1 MRKLILFLLF
11 VFLIIDSSAQQKYR
25 CEFFDTTISIIPES
39 LVRDIASKNNLSSKQ
54 IKQFLEQQKARPA
67 YRYQLRVVRAAEDQ
81 TIISLEKRSIRGNH
95 IIQTVGN
102 FTLQP
107 IDSMLYKNFDSILY
121 KNDEIFNEA
130 PTLSGFSE
138 KPWDRRK
145 RDYRGTGKKILILG
159 YQCDEF
165 INIDSTFYMW
175 VTEELPAYVN
185 PGIRTN
191 NVKGAVLG
199 FKYIEKT
206 GTTTKSMLVK
216 LEKVL

>member
-1 MRKLILFLLF
+1 MRNLISFLLF
-11 VFLIIDSSAQQKYR
+11 VFLIISSNAQQKYR
-25 CEFFDTTISIIPES
+25 CEFFDSTITVIPES
-39 LVRDIASKNNLSSKQ
+39 LFRDIASRNNLSSKQ

-67 YRYQLRVVRAAEDQ
+67 YRYQLRLVRAAVDQ
-81 TIISLEKRSIRGNH
+81 TIISLDKRSIRGNH
-95 IIQTVGN
+95 IIQVGK
-102 FTLQP
+102 FILKP
-107 IDSMLYKNFDSILY
+107 VDSMLYKDFDSILY
-121 KNDEIFNEA
+121 NNDEIFIAA
-130 PTLSGFSE
+130 PTSSGFSE

-145 RDYRGTGKKILILG
+145 REYRGTGKKILILG

-216 LEKVL
+216 LEKAL

>member
-1 MRKLILFLLF
+1 MRKLACLLPLLF
-11 VFLIIDSSAQQKYR
+11 FAFNSNAQQKYR
-25 CEFFDTTISIIPES
+25 CEFSDTTI
-39 LVRDIASKNNLSSKQ
+39 LVITEPLFRDLASKNNLSSKQ
-54 IKQFLEQQKARPA
+54 IKQFLEQQRTRPP
-67 YRYQLRVVRAAEDQ
+67 YRYQLRIVRAEEDQ
-81 TIISLEKRSIRGNH
+81 TIISLDKHSIRGNF

-102 FTLQP
+102 LKLQSV
-107 IDSMLYKNFDSILY
+107 DSMLYKNFDSILY

-130 PTLSGFSE
+130 PTSSGFSD
-138 KPWDRRK
+138 KSWDRPK
-145 RDYRGTGKKILILG
+145 REYRGTGKKISILG

-175 VTEELPAYVN
+175 VTEQLPAYIN

-206 GTTTKSMLVK
+206 GTTTKSMLMK
-216 LEKVL
+216 LEKIL

>member
-1 MRKLILFLLF
+1 MRKLIILLPILIF
-11 VFLIIDSSAQQKYR
+11 VVNSNAQQKYR
-25 CEFFDTTISIIPES
+25 CEFFDTTITIIPES
-39 LVRDIASKNNLSSKQ
+39 LVRDIASRNNLSSKQ
-54 IKQFLEQQKARPA
+54 IRQFLEQQKARPA

-81 TIISLEKRSIRGNH
+81 TIISLDKRSIRGNH
-95 IIQTVGN
+95 IVQVGK

-130 PTLSGFSE
+130 STLSGFSD

-165 INIDSTFYMW
+165 INIDSSFYMW
-175 VTEELPAYVN
+175 VTEELPGYVN

>member
-1 MRKLILFLLF
+1 MRKLILLLLVLIF
-11 VFLIIDSSAQQKYR
+11 VVNSNAQQKYR
-25 CEFFDTTISIIPES
+25 CEFFDTTISIIPKS

-81 TIISLEKRSIRGNH
+81 TIIRLDKRSIRGNH
-95 IIQTVGN
+95 IVQVGK

-145 RDYRGTGKKILILG
+145 REYRGTGKKILILG

-216 LEKVL
+216 LEKVS

>member
-1 MRKLILFLLF
+1 
-11 VFLIIDSSAQQKYR
+11 
-25 CEFFDTTISIIPES
+25 
-39 LVRDIASKNNLSSKQ
+39 
-54 IKQFLEQQKARPA
+54 
-67 YRYQLRVVRAAEDQ
+67 
-81 TIISLEKRSIRGNH
+81 
-95 IIQTVGN
+95 
-102 FTLQP
+102 
-107 IDSMLYKNFDSILY
+107 MLYKDFDSILY

-130 PTLSGFSE
+130 STLSGFSD
-138 KPWDRRK
+138 KSWDRRK
-145 RDYRGTGKKILILG
+145 REFRGTGKKLLILG

-175 VTEELPAYVN
+175 VTTELPAYVN

>member
-11 VFLIIDSSAQQKYR
+11 VFLIIDSNAQQKYR

-39 LVRDIASKNNLSSKQ
+39 LVRDFASQNNLSSKQ
-54 IKQFLEQQKARPA
+54 IRQFLEQQKARPA
-67 YRYQLRVVRAAEDQ
+67 YRYQLRVVRAAADQ
-81 TIISLEKRSIRGNH
+81 TIISLDKRSIRGNH
-95 IIQTVGN
+95 IVQVGK

-121 KNDEIFNEA
+121 KNDEIFHEA

-145 RDYRGTGKKILILG
+145 RDYRGTGKKLSILG

-175 VTEELPAYVN
+175 VTEELPVYVN

>member
-1 MRKLILFLLF
+1 MRKLILLFPLLIF
-11 VFLIIDSSAQQKYR
+11 VVNSNAQQKYR

-39 LVRDIASKNNLSSKQ
+39 LVRDFASQNNLSSKQ
-54 IKQFLEQQKARPA
+54 IRQFLEQQKARPA

-81 TIISLEKRSIRGNH
+81 TIISLDKRSIRGNH
-95 IIQTVGN
+95 IVQVGK

-130 PTLSGFSE
+130 TTLSGFSD

-145 RDYRGTGKKILILG
+145 RDYRGTGKKFLILG
-159 YQCDEF
+159 YLCDEF

>member
-1 MRKLILFLLF
+1 
-11 VFLIIDSSAQQKYR
+11 
-25 CEFFDTTISIIPES
+25 
-39 LVRDIASKNNLSSKQ
+39 
-54 IKQFLEQQKARPA
+54 
-67 YRYQLRVVRAAEDQ
+67 
-81 TIISLEKRSIRGNH
+81 
-95 IIQTVGN
+95 
-102 FTLQP
+102 
-107 IDSMLYKNFDSILY
+107 MLYKNFDSILY

-130 PTLSGFSE
+130 PTLSGFSD

-145 RDYRGTGKKILILG
+145 REYRGTGKKFLILG
-159 YQCDEF
+159 HLCDEF

>member
-1 MRKLILFLLF
+1 MRKLIFFLLF
-11 VFLIIDSSAQQKYR
+11 VFIIIGSNAQQKYR

-39 LVRDIASKNNLSSKQ
+39 LVRDIAAKNNLSSKQ
-54 IKQFLEQQKARPA
+54 IKQFLEQQKARPP

-81 TIISLEKRSIRGNH
+81 TIISLDKRSIRGNH
-95 IIQTVGN
+95 IIQVGK

-107 IDSMLYKNFDSILY
+107 VDIMLYKDFDSILY
-121 KNDEIFNEA
+121 KNDEIFIVA
-130 PTLSGFSE
+130 PTLSGFSD

-145 RDYRGTGKKILILG
+145 REYRGTGKKILILG

-165 INIDSTFYMW
+165 INIDSTFFMW

-199 FKYIEKT
+199 FMYIEKT

>member
-1 MRKLILFLLF
+1 MRKLI
-11 VFLIIDSSAQQKYR
+11 VFLSLVFFIINSNAQQKYR
-25 CEFFDTTISIIPES
+25 CEFFDTTITVIPES
-39 LVRDIASKNNLSSKQ
+39 LVRDIASRNNLSSKQ

-81 TIISLEKRSIRGNH
+81 TIISLDKRSIRGNH
-95 IIQTVGN
+95 IIQVGK
-102 FTLQP
+102 FRLQP
-107 IDSMLYKNFDSILY
+107 VDSMLYKDFDSILY
-121 KNDEIFNEA
+121 KDDEIFLVA
-130 PTLSGFSE
+130 PTLSGFSD

-145 RDYRGTGKKILILG
+145 REFRGTGKKLSILN

-165 INIDSTFYMW
+165 INIDSTFYLW

-206 GTTTKSMLVK
+206 GTTTKSILMK
-216 LEKVL
+216 LEKIL

>member
-1 MRKLILFLLF
+1 MRKLIIFLSL
-11 VFLIIDSSAQQKYR
+11 VFFIINSDAQQKYR
-25 CEFFDTTISIIPES
+25 CEFSDTTITIIPES
-39 LVRDIASKNNLSSKQ
+39 VVRDIAWRNNLSSRKT
-54 IKQFLEQQKARPA
+54 KQFLEQQKERPA
-67 YRYQLRVVRAAEDQ
+67 YRYQLRLVRAAEDR
-81 TIISLEKRSIRGNH
+81 TIISLDKASIRGNH
-95 IIQTVGN
+95 IIQVGK
-102 FTLQP
+102 FTLP
-107 IDSMLYKNFDSILY
+107 PVDSMLYKDFDSILY
-121 KNDEIFNEA
+121 NNGEIFIAA
-130 PTLSGFSE
+130 PTSSGFSD

-145 RDYRGTGKKILILG
+145 REFRGTGKKLSILG
-159 YQCDEF
+159 YQCNEF
-165 INIDSTFYMW
+165 INLDSTFYMW